1 MDGRLKV
8 RFAPSPTGFLHI
20 GSARTSLFNWIF
32 AKKYN
37 AEFILRIEDTDRTR
51 SKEEYLDEILDSLQ
65 WLGINWDK
73 IYYQSKRLEIYKDY
87 ANKLVESKKAF
98 VEDGAI
104 IFRYE
109 LDSISFDDLI
119 RGYIEFKELPKDT
132 EVIIKSDGTPTY
144 NFACCVDDALLGITH
159 VIRGE
164 DHIPNTPKQL
174 LMYTALNFNP
184 PYFAHLPMI
193 LSSEGGKLSKRFGA
207 TSIREYREAGYL
219 PEAIVNYLLLLGWS
233 AGKNREIVSMEEAVR
248 LFELKNVNKTG
259 AAFSLDKLDW
269 VNSEYIK
276 KLNSEE
282 FFKYAK
288 EFLERQKFF
297 PLGVE
302 EEYVKKVILLFQNR
316 ISKLSDLKEWTC
328 SYFFDD
334 YTYSQDTQEI
344 LERELSKEISFL
356 ITKLDKIS
364 SFDKI
369 TVEKE
374 FRATAQELGL
384 KAGDLV
390 HPVRVALTGRR
401 VGPGLFEVMEVLGK
415 ERIIKRLHR
424 LLNFWQ
430 QTKAIS

>member
-1 MDGRLKV
+1 MDRRLKV

-20 GSARTSLFNWIF
+20 GSARTALFNWIF

-37 AEFILRIEDTDRTR
+37 AEFILRIEDTDRGR
-51 SKEEYLDEILDSLQ
+51 SKEEYLNEILDSLQ

-73 IYYQSKRLEIYKDY
+73 IYHQSQRLEIYKDY

-144 NFACCVDDALLGITH
+144 NFACCVDDVLLGITH

-174 LMYTALNFNP
+174 LMYRALNFTP

-207 TSIREYREAGYL
+207 TSIREYRDAGYL
-219 PEAIVNYLLLLGWS
+219 PEAIVNYLLLLGW
-233 AGKNREIVSMEEAVR
+233 APGKNREIVSMEEAVR

-276 KLNSEE
+276 KLASEE

-288 EFLERQKFF
+288 EFLERQNFL

-316 ISKLSDLKEWTC
+316 ISKLSDLKEWTYSC
-328 SYFFDD
+328 FFDN

-344 LERELSKEISFL
+344 LVKELSKEISFL

-401 VGPGLFEVMEVLGK
+401 IGPGLFEVMEVLGK
-415 ERIIKRLHR
+415 ERVIKRLLR

-430 QTKAIS
+430 QTKAI